1 MRIAPAGAPIA
12 ADCQA
17 VALGLGTRR
26 LDRGLGVPPCCSQ
39 TLFPAACQAVAE
51 GPRATERFA
60 AVAAALV
67 AGLAALARDAGVG
80 ARFAAALARRLE
92 AALAARDSLAAG
104 NLAAVA
110 AQLYLVGLLP
120 AGTLYGLLAHL
131 RSR

>member
-1 MRIAPAGAPIA
+1 M
-12 ADCQA
+12 
-17 VALGLGTRR
+17 
-26 LDRGLGVPPCCSQ
+26 
-39 TLFPAACQAVAE
+39 
-51 GPRATERFA
+51 
-60 AVAAALV
+60 
-67 AGLAALARDAGVG
+67 AGLAGLTRDAGVG

-92 AALAARDSLAAG
+92 AAVGARDSLAAG